1 MNFIEKFITST
12 RISGLPYVF
21 FLYLPYYLIYDY
33 EHVDTIYLILSIN
46 GFINGMLFNNFF
58 DYDIDVQFRADKIGF
73 DSIGLQYLI
82 TLSSAFQVMMISYL
96 NSIDTSSILTYGA
109 VSSWVLATTY
119 TPFFK
124 RIPLMKNIV
133 TSLYMAYIPIFSI
146 VYFKSDIESALTFA
160 IPTTFFVFIRE
171 IMLDLNDTVE
181 DISNNIKTIPV
192 LFGENATIN
201 LLKYF
206 IRFYWIMS
214 LYYYKN
220 SPIICGMISVLSSYA
235 YCRVYYIENRE
246 LMFAIML
253 FHILFPIVAI
263 DFNIY
268 TGFLVFSMMLIMNYI
283 ISVNDY
289 EEIWSVL
296 SRKIFLILSG
306 CMLLEMNQNIVMTL
320 ITIVFLVNIIFPN
333 ILIGIEKKGNK
344 SLLDDVGV
352 RSWLVIVFFYTF
364 MSDADNYVNLLPFF
378 LSDPAGAIVGRNT
391 PLRDKVIIWAN
402 EKSFQGSFMIFAT
415 CFAISNSIILSTF
428 VFLAELFGGMYH
440 DNFLIGVCIILSYP
454 FQIGLKR
461 LPELV

>member
-21 FLYLPYYLIYDY
+21 FLYLPYYVIYDY
-33 EHVDTIYLILSIN
+33 EYIDTIYMILSIN
-46 GFINGMLFNNFF
+46 GFINGMLFNNLF
-58 DYDIDVQFRADKIGF
+58 DYDIDKQYRPDKIGF

-82 TLSSAFQVMMISYL
+82 TLSSAFQVVMISYL

-124 RIPLMKNIV
+124 RIPLIKNIV

-146 VYFKSDIESALTFA
+146 VYYKSDIESSITFA

-192 LFGENATIN
+192 LLGENATIN

-246 LMFAIML
+246 LMFAIIV
-253 FHILFPIVAI
+253 FHILFPIVSI

-268 TGFLVFSMMLIMNYI
+268 KGMLLFSMMLFINYI
-283 ISVNDY
+283 IDRNDC
-289 EEIWSVL
+289 EEIWSIF
-296 SRKIFLILSG
+296 SRKMFHILSG

-320 ITIVFLVNIIFPN
+320 ITIVFSVNIIFPN
-333 ILIGIEKKGNK
+333 ISLGVEKRRDE
-344 SLLDDVGV
+344 SLLDDVGI

-364 MSDADNYVNLLPFF
+364 MSDADNYINLLPFF
-378 LSDPAGAIVGRNT
+378 ISDPSGAIVGRNT
-391 PLRDKVIIWAN
+391 PIRDKVIIWAN
-402 EKSFQGSFMIFAT
+402 EKSFQGSFCVFAT

-428 VFLAELFGGMYH
+428 VFFAELFGGQY
-440 DNFLIGVCIILSYP
+440 DNFLIGICIILSYP

>member
-12 RISGLPYVF
+12 RISGLQYVF
-21 FLYLPYYLIYDY
+21 FLYLPYYVIYDY

-58 DYDIDVQFRADKIGF
+58 DYDIDVRYRPDKIGF

-82 TLSSAFQVMMISYL
+82 TLSSAFHVMMISYL

-109 VSSWVLATTY
+109 FSSWVLSTSY

-124 RIPLMKNIV
+124 RIPLIKNIV
-133 TSLYMAYIPIFSI
+133 TSLYMTYIPIFSI
-146 VYFKSDIESALTFA
+146 VYFKSDIETALTFA

-181 DISNNIKTIPV
+181 DIANNIQTIPV
-192 LFGENATIN
+192 LLGENATIN

-206 IRFYWIMS
+206 IRFYWILS
-214 LYYYKN
+214 LYFYKN
-220 SPIICGMISVLSSYA
+220 SAIICGMISLLSSYA

-268 TGFLVFSMMLIMNYI
+268 KGIGLFSIMLFINYI
-283 ISVNDY
+283 ISVNDC
-289 EEIWSVL
+289 EEIWEVF
-296 SRKIFLILSG
+296 SRKMFHIMSG

-320 ITIVFLVNIIFPN
+320 LTLVFSLNIIFPK
-333 ILIGIEKKGNK
+333 ISLGIEKRRDE

-352 RSWLVIVFFYTF
+352 RSWLVIVFCYTF

-378 LSDPAGAIVGRNT
+378 ISDPVGAIVGRNT
-391 PLRDKVIIWAN
+391 PIRDKVIIWAN
-402 EKSFQGSFMIFAT
+402 EKSLQGTFMIFAT
-415 CFAISNSIILSTF
+415 CFAISNSIILSTLVLF
-428 VFLAELFGGMYH
+428 AELFGGEY
-440 DNFLIGVCIILSYP
+440 DDFLIGICIILSYP
-454 FQIGLKR
+454 FQIGLNR

>member
-21 FLYLPYYLIYDY
+21 FLYLPYYVIYDY
-33 EHVDTIYLILSIN
+33 EHIDTIYLILSIN

-58 DYDIDVQFRADKIGF
+58 DYDIDKQYRADKIGF
-73 DSIGLQYLI
+73 DSISLLYLI
-82 TLSSAFQVMMISYL
+82 TLSSAFQVVMISYL

-146 VYFKSDIESALTFA
+146 VYFKSDIDTARTFA
-160 IPTTFFVFIRE
+160 IPTTFFVLIRE
-171 IMLDLNDTVE
+171 ILLDLNDTVE
-181 DISNNIKTIPV
+181 DISNNIQTIPV
-192 LFGENATIN
+192 LLGENATIN

-253 FHILFPIVAI
+253 FHILFPIVI

-268 TGFLVFSMMLIMNYI
+268 KGILLFSIMLFINYI
-283 ISVNDY
+283 ISVNDC
-289 EEIWSVL
+289 EEIWKVFP
-296 SRKIFLILSG
+296 RKMFHILSG

-320 ITIVFLVNIIFPN
+320 LTIVFSVNIICPN
-333 ILIGIEKKGNK
+333 ISIGIEKKGNE

-352 RSWLVIVFFYTF
+352 RSWLVIVFCYTF
-364 MSDADNYVNLLPFF
+364 MSDVDHYINLLPFF
-378 LSDPAGAIVGRNT
+378 ISDPVGAIVGRNT
-391 PLRDKVIIWAN
+391 PIRDKVIIWAN
-402 EKSFQGSFMIFAT
+402 EKSFQGSFMVFAT
-415 CFAISNSIILSTF
+415 CFAISNSIILSTLVLF
-428 VFLAELFGGMYH
+428 AELFGAEY
-440 DNFLIGVCIILSYP
+440 DNFLIGICIILSYP

>member
-1 MNFIEKFITST
+1 MSFIEKFITST

-21 FLYLPYYLIYDY
+21 FLYLPYYIIYDY
-33 EHVDTIYLILSIN
+33 EHIDTIYMILSIN

-58 DYDIDVQFRADKIGF
+58 DYDIDKQYRQEKIGF

-82 TLSSAFQVMMISYL
+82 TLSSAFHVMMISYL
-96 NSIDTSSILTYGA
+96 NSIDTSSILTYSA

-119 TPFFK
+119 TPIFK
-124 RIPLMKNIV
+124 RIPLIKNIV
-133 TSLYMAYIPIFSI
+133 TSLYMTYIPIFSI
-146 VYFKSDIESALTFA
+146 VCYKANMETALTFA

-181 DISNNIKTIPV
+181 DIANNIKTIPV
-192 LFGENATIN
+192 LLGENATIN

-206 IRFYWIMS
+206 IRFYWILS

-263 DFNIY
+263 DFNVY
-268 TGFLVFSMMLIMNYI
+268 NGFLVFSMMLFINYI
-283 ISVNDY
+283 IDRNDCD
-289 EEIWSVL
+289 EIWKVF
-296 SRKIFLILSG
+296 SRKMFHILSG
-306 CMLLEMNQNIVMTL
+306 CILLELNQNIVMTL
-320 ITIVFLVNIIFPN
+320 LTIVFSLNIIFPK
-333 ILIGIEKKGNK
+333 ISLGVEKRSDE
-344 SLLDDVGV
+344 SLLDDVGI

-364 MSDADNYVNLLPFF
+364 LSDADNYINLLPFF

-391 PLRDKVIIWAN
+391 PIRDKIIIWAN
-402 EKSFQGSFMIFAT
+402 EKSFQGSFMVFAT
-415 CFAISNSIILSTF
+415 CFAISNSIILSTL
-428 VFLAELFGGMYH
+428 VFFAELFGGEY
-440 DNFLIGVCIILSYP
+440 DNFLIGVCIFLAHP
-454 FQIGLKR
+454 FQIGLNR
-461 LPELV
+461 LPKII

>member
-124 RIPLMKNIV
+124 RIPLIKNIV

-146 VYFKSDIESALTFA
+146 VYFKTDIETAIAFA

-171 IMLDLNDTVE
+171 ILLDLNDTVE

-263 DFNIY
+263 DFNVY

-283 ISVNDY
+283 IDRNVC

-296 SRKIFLILSG
+296 SRKIFHIMSG
-306 CMLLEMNQNIVMTL
+306 CILLELNQNMVMTL

-415 CFAISNSIILSTF
+415 CFAISNSIILSTLVLF
-428 VFLAELFGGMYH
+428 AELFGGEY
-440 DNFLIGVCIILSYP
+440 DNFLIGICIILSYP

-461 LPELV
+461 LPDLV